1 MQKSA
6 TLSKHMTGDR
16 FTVHERFIPA
26 KNIPVT
32 TYPLN
37 NNVPCAIMSNYLFT
51 FSPQIIWDKI
61 FGRKFIWRMLW
72 MCSNCNYA
80 TVGGGGE
87 MTLCVNIH
95 L

>member
-1 MQKSA
+1 
-6 TLSKHMTGDR
+6 MTGDR

-72 MCSNCNYA
+72 MLSVCVL
-80 TVGGGGE
+80 TVTMQQWGWGGG
-87 MTLCVNIH
+87 MTLC
-95 L
+95 